1 MENFQSTKVWY
12 KETELASNINLL
24 NFLIE
29 TFPYRFIAPP
39 GFLNEPKVDKEG
51 YQHS

>member
-29 TFPYRFIAPP
+29 TFIAPP
-39 GFLNEPKVDKEG
+39 GFVNEPKVDKEG